1 MLRIVLRQLASAILL
16 TLLVTLVTYVLIFS
30 NGPGIARA
38 ILGKEATQE
47 VVAAKVVELGLDQPV
62 LVQYGHWLV
71 ELVTT
76 GSLGRSYFTQEPI
89 AAMLATRVPV
99 TASLAVIILTLTAL
113 VSVLVGVAAA
123 VYGGWIDRVLQFLSV
138 LGSAVPGFIVAILL
152 VLTFAV
158 SLQWL
163 PATGYVSPAVSLSG
177 WVTALV
183 LPVTAVLVGSI
194 GGSAQQFRSAVAD
207 VLEQDFVRT
216 LRSRGIR
223 ERRIIFGHVLRSA
236 AGPGLTILGL
246 QTIGLLGGV
255 VLIERI
261 FALPGVG
268 DLTVATSL
276 QGDIPAVMGCVLFTI
291 VVVVVV
297 NLLADL
303 VAAWIN
309 PKVRAA

>member
-1 MLRIVLRQLASAILL
+1 MRKLMSAVLL
-16 TLLVTLVTYVLIFS
+16 TLLVTLVTYLLIFS

-38 ILGKEATQE
+38 ILGEEATQE
-47 VVAAKVVELGLDQPV
+47 VVQAKVIELGLDQPV
-62 LVQYGHWLV
+62 LLQYGRWLG
-71 ELVTT
+71 ELAT
-76 GSLGRSYFTQEPI
+76 GSLGQSFFTQEPI
-89 AAMLATRVPV
+89 TNMLATRIPV

-113 VSVLVGVAAA
+113 VSILVGVAAA
-123 VYGGWIDRVLQFLSV
+123 VYGGWIDRALQFLSV

-152 VLTFAV
+152 VLGFAV
-158 SLQWL
+158 GLEWL
-163 PATGYVSPAVSLSG
+163 PATGYVSPAVSISG
-177 WVTALV
+177 WLIALV
-183 LPVTAVLVGSI
+183 LPVTAVLVGAV

-207 VLEQDFVRT
+207 VLDQDFVRT
-216 LRSRGIR
+216 LRSRGLS

-255 VLIERI
+255 VLIERV

-268 DLTVATSL
+268 DLTVTTAL

>member
-1 MLRIVLRQLASAILL
+1 VLRLIARRLGSAVLL
-16 TLLVTLVTYVLIFS
+16 TAVVTLTTFVLIFS

-47 VVAAKVVELGLDQPV
+47 TVHAKVVQLGLDQPV
-62 LVQYGHWLV
+62 LVQYAHWLGD
-71 ELVTT
+71 LFT
-76 GSLGRSYFTQEPI
+76 GSLGQSYFTQEPVTS
-89 AAMLATRVPV
+89 MLATRVPV
-99 TASLAVIILTLTAL
+99 TASLAAIILLLTT
-113 VSVLVGVAAA
+113 VISVLVGVAAA
-123 VYGGWIDRVLQFLSV
+123 VYGGWIDRLLQFLSV

-152 VLTFAV
+152 VLGFAV
-158 SLQWL
+158 SLRLL
-163 PATGYVSPAVSLSG
+163 PATGYVSPSVSVGG
-177 WVTALV
+177 WLVALV
-183 LPVTAVLVGSI
+183 LPVLSVLVGSV
-194 GGSAQQFRSAVAD
+194 GGSAQQFRGAVAD
-207 VLEQDFVRT
+207 VLGQDFVRT
-216 LRSRGIR
+216 LRARGVS
-223 ERRIIFGHVLRSA
+223 ERRIVFGHVLRSA

-268 DLTVATSL
+268 DLTVSTAQ

-309 PKVRAA
+309 PKARAAA